1 MQKLLKGLSDA
12 PLLKAII
19 LPRTSEPIALDKPR
33 RRGQGDG
40 FSTGLKP
47 RIASNICSVMEF
59 QL

>member
-1 MQKLLKGLSDA
+1 MQKLLKGLPDA

-19 LPRTSEPIALDKPR
+19 LPRTSEQIALDKPR
-33 RRGQGDG
+33 RRDQDGD

-47 RIASNICSVMEF
+47 RIASNRCSVMEF